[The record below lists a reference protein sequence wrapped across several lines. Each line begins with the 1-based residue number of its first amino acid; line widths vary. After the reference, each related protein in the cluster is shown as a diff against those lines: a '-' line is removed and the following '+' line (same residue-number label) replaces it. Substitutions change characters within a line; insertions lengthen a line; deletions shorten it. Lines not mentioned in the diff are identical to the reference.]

1 MKSYGKY
8 REKGRRDSMKDNEKD
23 QLANF
28 LLFGKG
34 KVMALQAIKK
44 IGDKKIDNVTEQEL
58 TKLTESNRIVF
69 LSELER
75 LIESGGSNHLDVIY
89 LIRQLFNRHKPKA
102 VNKAKNKKL
111 INTGRR
117 GYGLGR
123 FFKKFIGGW
132 RKRRTNG
139 Q

>member
-1 MKSYGKY
+1 
-8 REKGRRDSMKDNEKD
+8 MKDNEKD

-44 IGDKKIDNVTEQEL
+44 TGDKKIDNVTEQEL

-69 LSELER
+69 LLELER
-75 LIESGGSNHLDVIY
+75 LIESGGSNHLDVISI
-89 LIRQLFNRHKPKA
+89 IRQLFNRHKPKA

-111 INTGRR
+111 INTG
-117 GYGLGR
+117 GR
-123 FFKKFIGGW
+123 VMAWEDFLK
-132 RKRRTNG
+132 N
-139 Q
+139 